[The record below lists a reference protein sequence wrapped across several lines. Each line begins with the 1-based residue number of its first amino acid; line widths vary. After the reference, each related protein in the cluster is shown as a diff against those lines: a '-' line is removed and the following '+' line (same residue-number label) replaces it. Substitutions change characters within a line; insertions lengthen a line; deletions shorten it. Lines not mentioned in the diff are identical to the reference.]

1 MASDGIVAIFGVP
14 MLVLLLVSGF
24 AYLFIDKRGITPIAF
39 DSFGFKRFVLGYCGV
54 VFALFVWS
62 CFMGISI
69 GIGKV
74 QLGHITYDEL
84 RSLIIGYCFYMFA
97 FVGPFILIGSLIVGI
112 PSITILTKF
121 KRASYFGLSALVAIC
136 CLTVTIYM
144 DAGTTAG
151 ACASNLLACFLGE
164 LGSILF
170 PFAII
175 SLGFAAGARLPIWK
189 N

>member
-24 AYLFIDKRGITPIAF
+24 AYLFIDKRSITPKTF
-39 DSFGFKRFVLGYCGV
+39 SSFGFKRFVLGYCGV

-62 CFMGISI
+62 CVMGVSI
-69 GIGKV
+69 GFGKV

-97 FVGPFILIGSLIVGI
+97 FVGPFILIGALIVGV
-112 PSITILTKF
+112 PSISLLTKF
-121 KRASYFGLSALVAIC
+121 KRASYFGLSAFVAIC
-136 CLTVTIYM
+136 CLSLTIFM
-144 DAGTTAG
+144 LAGTSSG
-151 ACASNLLACFLGE
+151 SCSSNLPVCFFRE
-164 LGSILF
+164 FSSILF
-170 PFAII
+170 PIAVI
-175 SLGFAAGARLPIWK
+175 SLGFAAGARLPMWK